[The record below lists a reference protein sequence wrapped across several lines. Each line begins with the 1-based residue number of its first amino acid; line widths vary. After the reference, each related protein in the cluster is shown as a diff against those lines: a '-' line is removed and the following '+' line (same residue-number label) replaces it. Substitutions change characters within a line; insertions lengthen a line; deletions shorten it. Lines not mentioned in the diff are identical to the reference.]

1 MSAPRLDRVVV
12 VVLAL
17 VAAALSLLA
26 VSCVKNYT
34 TPTGPDDVTPPPAV
48 VVKSH
53 TVEFRALGTVT
64 RAHLTYGSAQDGTT
78 EWNGD
83 LPWSASF
90 TTKRSSLFV
99 YCYGEALS
107 FGEIRVQIFVDG
119 ELFREAASNDF
130 GTAQASG
137 TIQLQ

>member
-1 MSAPRLDRVVV
+1 MRAIAVA
-12 VVLAL
+12 VLAL
-17 VAAALSLLA
+17 VLA
-26 VSCVKNYT
+26 GGCVKNYT
-34 TPTGPDDVTPPPAV
+34 TPTSPDPVVVPPPVAIV
-48 VVKSH
+48 PH
-53 TVEFRALGTVT
+53 TIEFRALGTVT

-90 TTKRSSLFV
+90 TTRRSSLFV

-119 ELFREAASNDF
+119 ELFREASSSDF

-137 TIQLQ
+137 TLQLSN